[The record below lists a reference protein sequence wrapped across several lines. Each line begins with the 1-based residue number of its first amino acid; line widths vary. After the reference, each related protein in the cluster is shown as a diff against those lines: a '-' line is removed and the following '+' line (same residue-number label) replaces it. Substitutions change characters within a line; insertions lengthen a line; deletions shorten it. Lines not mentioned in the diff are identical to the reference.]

1 MDRVITGAILIGAAV
16 LFVLLARHLRR
27 AAAERIAQRAEYLN
41 DCRALMAA
49 PRMGRGASGFARLGG
64 TYRGVE
70 ADIQV
75 LPDTLTFRKLP
86 ALWVLVTLPGPL
98 PLRATIDLMI
108 RPTGVEPFSRFST
121 LMHQLDRPD
130 DFPDD
135 CAIRT
140 DSPLHMPSEDLVRAH
155 LHIFDDPKVK
165 ELVISPKGVRIVF
178 LAEEA
183 QRSRYLIYRDAEM
196 GVTPLPAS
204 VTQAKLDQL
213 ISLREEI
220 MQVDTTRPQELRA

>member
-1 MDRVITGAILIGAAV
+1 MDRFITGAMLIGAAI
-16 LFVLLARHLRR
+16 LLVLLYRHLRR
-27 AAAERIAQRAEYLN
+27 ASVERIAQRAGYL
-41 DCRALMAA
+41 DTCRALMDT
-49 PRMGRGASGFARLGG
+49 PRNGRADSGFARLGG
-64 TYRGVE
+64 HYRGVE

-98 PLRATIDLMI
+98 PVGATMNLMI
-108 RPTGVEPFSRFST
+108 RPTGVEPFSRFQT
-121 LMHQLDRPD
+121 LSHQLDRPD
-130 DFPDD
+130 DFPED
-135 CAIRT
+135 CAVRT
-140 DSPLHMPSEDLVRAH
+140 DSRAHMPPEDLVRAH

-196 GVTPLPAS
+196 GVAPLAPDLL
-204 VTQAKLDQL
+204 QPKLDQL
-213 ISLREEI
+213 IALRAD
-220 MQVDTTRPQELRA
+220 VLNAGVQELRA